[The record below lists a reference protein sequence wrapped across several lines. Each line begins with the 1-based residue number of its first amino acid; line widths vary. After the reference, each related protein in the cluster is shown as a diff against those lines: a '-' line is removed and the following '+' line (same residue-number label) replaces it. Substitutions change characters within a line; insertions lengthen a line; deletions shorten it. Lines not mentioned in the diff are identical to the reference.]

1 VEHCV
6 RFFEHRSVYYRAVAV
21 PSTREPTQAVGINLR
36 RWREQRSLSLSA
48 LARTSGI
55 GKATLSD
62 LERGR
67 GNPSLETLWALARA
81 LRVPF
86 AALFEDEVPGDE
98 VRVVRYHD
106 APVIAASPA
115 FVSRHM
121 LSRDHA
127 GRFEVY
133 LLELAEGRAR
143 RARGHG
149 TALTEHV
156 FVASGRARVGPQ
168 GDAVAVLEEHDAI
181 SFRTA
186 GAHRYEALDGPAHL
200 LIIHEY
206 PEEPTT

>member
-1 VEHCV
+1 M
-6 RFFEHRSVYYRAVAV
+6 AA

-36 RWREQRSLSLSA
+36 RWRERRALSLSV

-55 GKATLSD
+55 GKATLSE

-67 GNPSLETLWALARA
+67 GNPSLETLWALANA
-81 LRVPF
+81 LHVPF
-86 AALFEDEVPGDE
+86 AALFEDDQPADD
-98 VRVVRYHD
+98 VRLVRYGE
-106 APVIAASPA
+106 APVIASSSG
-115 FVSRHM
+115 FVSRHI

-133 LLELAEGRAR
+133 AMELAEGRAR

-149 TALTEHV
+149 GTLTEHV
-156 FVASGRARVGPQ
+156 VVMAGRARVGPD
-168 GDAVAVLEEHDAI
+168 GEAAAILDEHDAI
-181 SFRTA
+181 SFRTS

-206 PEEPTT
+206 PEEPPT